1 MTTILLIRHGSTE
14 WNEKRLA
21 QGHADI
27 PLNDRGRREAK
38 ETAASLS
45 DMDIDAVY
53 ASDLS
58 RAVET
63 ARPLADARDVLITT
77 DPDLR
82 EIDQGVWEG
91 MHADEIERRWPE
103 LWGRARHYHARPGGE
118 TPTEVR
124 ARALRALRRI
134 VEAHPDATV
143 AVVSHGGTMRW
154 LVAEAMGY
162 DDLESAQLRGVSNGG
177 VVELEV
183 GERDG
188 TLTFGDIKR
197 HDGATTAMKYDLN
210 Q

>member
-14 WNEKRLA
+14 WNDKRLA

-45 DMDIDAVY
+45 EREIDAVY

-63 ARPLADARDVLITT
+63 ARPLADARNVAITA

-118 TPTEVR
+118 TPQEVR

-162 DDLESAQLRGVSNGG
+162 DDRESARLRGVSNGG

-183 GERDG
+183 GARDG
-188 TLTFGDIKR
+188 TLTFGDITR
-197 HDGATTAMKYDLN
+197 HDGATTAMEHDPN